1 MNLIIVLLVVLAIIA
16 IAQLTK
22 VYDLSRTLRNS
33 REEEITP
40 ADNRL
45 NANAWV
51 IWMYV
56 FFASTLYLYGKYGDY
71 LPESASEHGVSV
83 DRLMSINIWMI
94 TIVFFIVNYLLFTF
108 AKKYQY
114 NPGRKAKFFTHDNRL
129 EMLWTLIPGVSM
141 AFIIVYGLITWNN
154 ITGPASADAMQIEL
168 YSKQFDWTARYPGD
182 NKVFGAADFNLIG
195 TTNGLGIVT
204 KDGIQAK
211 IEELD
216 TEMENVK
223 AAIELV
229 KKENGNLIQHRQ
241 HSNSILS
248 NMLNGLMPNFF
259 PSEGSATVDYVAALE
274 DELYRL
280 QRHKQRILD
289 LSENEL
295 NGLSQWE
302 AGNDDRIVKGEFHI
316 PVGQEVEFVF
326 RSQDVIHSAYM
337 PHFRAQM
344 NTVPGM
350 PTRFKMKPTI
360 TTAEM
365 RKKMGNDKFDYILL
379 CNKVCGAAHFNM
391 KMTVIVDTPEDY
403 AVWLAQQKTF
413 GGSKEAPSDSTGVET
428 PKADTLTMAANH

>member
-1 MNLIIVLLVVLAIIA
+1 
-16 IAQLTK
+16 
-22 VYDLSRTLRNS
+22 
-33 REEEITP
+33 
-40 ADNRL
+40 
-45 NANAWV
+45 
-51 IWMYV
+51 
-56 FFASTLYLYGKYGDY
+56 
-71 LPESASEHGVSV
+71 
-83 DRLMSINIWMI
+83 
-94 TIVFFIVNYLLFTF
+94 LFSF

-114 NPGRKAKFFTHDNRL
+114 NPNRKAKFFTHDNRL
-129 EMLWTLIPGVSM
+129 EMLWTLIPGVTM

-204 KDGIQAK
+204 KEGIQTRL
-211 IEELD
+211 EELD
-216 TEMENVK
+216 KQMEDLE
-223 AAIELV
+223 AAIALI
-229 KKENGNLIQHRQ
+229 KKENGGLLNHHEESKGVISGLL
-241 HSNSILS
+241 NS
-248 NMLNGLMPNFF
+248 LMPNFF
-259 PSEGSATVDYVAALE
+259 PSKGSSTADYVAAME
-274 DELYRL
+274 DQLYRVK
-280 QRHKQRILD
+280 RHKQRILD
-289 LSENEL
+289 LAENQV

-337 PHFRAQM
+337 PHFRSQM

-365 RKKMGNDKFDYILL
+365 RKKLGNDKFDYILL

-391 KMTVIVDTPEDY
+391 KMTVVVDTPEEY
-403 AVWLAQQKTF
+403 AAWLADQKTF
-413 GGSKEAPSDSTGVET
+413 GGAKEAAPGDSTKTE
-428 PKADTLTMAANH
+428 PAAADTMKMAALQK

>member
-56 FFASTLYLYGKYGDY
+56 FFAATLYLYGKYGDY

-114 NPGRKAKFFTHDNRL
+114 NPGRKAKFFTHDNKL

-154 ITGPASADAMQIEL
+154 ITGAASADAMQIEL

-204 KDGIQAK
+204 KEGIQSK

-229 KKENGNLIQHRQ
+229 KKENGNLIQHRE
-241 HSNSILS
+241 HSSSILS

-295 NGLSQWE
+295 NGVSQWE

-360 TTAEM
+360 TTVEM
-365 RKKMGNDKFDYILL
+365 RKKLGNDKFDYVLL

-391 KMTVIVDTPEDY
+391 KIAVIVDTPEDY
-403 AVWLAQQKTF
+403 ATWLAEQKTF
-413 GGSKEAPSDSTGVET
+413 GGAKEAKTDSTGVEA
-428 PKADTLTMAANH
+428 PKADTLTMASNH